1 MKRRNQVLL
10 LDADDT
16 LWENNIYF
24 ERAIAAFYEL
34 AEPRREG
41 RGGDRAAMRARIN
54 QEERRVIAE
63 IGYGLES
70 FHLALTRAF
79 QALAPDRW
87 NDEAQRAVARLAAS
101 IAAEPIVFVSG
112 AQETLEYLARRHR
125 LVLMTK
131 GDYAEQMRKVKLS
144 GIAGMF
150 EQVHVVAEKNEQA
163 YRERLRGMAAPR
175 EECWMVG
182 NSPKSDINPALAA
195 GLNAVFIPHPHTWV
209 LEQDEIVT
217 CAGRHCLCL
226 ERISDLREHF

>member
-1 MKRRNQVLL
+1 MKRQNQVLL

-34 AEPRREG
+34 AAPG
-41 RGGDRAAMRARIN
+41 GGDRAAIRARIN
-54 QEERRVIAE
+54 LEERRVIAE

-79 QALAPDRW
+79 QALAPERW
-87 NDEAQRAVARLAAS
+87 NQGAQAAVRDLAAS
-101 IAAEPIVFVSG
+101 IAAEPIEFVAG
-112 AQETLEYLARRHR
+112 ARETLEYLARRHR
-125 LVLMTK
+125 LLLMTK

-144 GIAGMF
+144 GIGGMF

-163 YRERLRGMAAPR
+163 YRERLPGLGTPP
-175 EECWMVG
+175 ELCWMVG

-195 GLNAVFIPHPHTWV
+195 GLNAVFVPHPHTWV
-209 LEQDEIVT
+209 LEQDEIIP
-217 CAGRHCLCL
+217 CGDRHCLRL
-226 ERISDLREHF
+226 ERILQLQEHF